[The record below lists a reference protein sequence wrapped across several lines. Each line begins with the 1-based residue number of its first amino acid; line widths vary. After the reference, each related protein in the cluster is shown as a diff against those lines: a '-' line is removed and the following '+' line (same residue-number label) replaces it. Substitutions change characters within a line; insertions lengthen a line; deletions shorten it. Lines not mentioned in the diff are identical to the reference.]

1 MNARGKKASS
11 TIFPSQLGQGD
22 LAAGGGRQ
30 REVRRRRSGSGELSH
45 AAAAYF
51 RAASY
56 RFATS
61 LQFTTFHQ
69 AET

>member
-1 MNARGKKASS
+1 VTSLPEVEGSVKS
-11 TIFPSQLGQGD
+11 G
-22 LAAGGGRQ
+22 AGAPTGGR
-30 REVRRRRSGSGELSH
+30 VLT
-45 AAAAYF
+45 AAYF

-69 AET
+69 ADT